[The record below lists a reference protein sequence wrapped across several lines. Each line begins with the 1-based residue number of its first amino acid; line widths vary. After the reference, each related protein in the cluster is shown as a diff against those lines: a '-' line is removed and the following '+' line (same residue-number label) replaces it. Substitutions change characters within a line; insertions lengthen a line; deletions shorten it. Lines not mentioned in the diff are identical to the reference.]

1 MSREIP
7 LSDTDRWDWL
17 IRLREA
23 AKKALIAGELGV
35 VISCS
40 ALKRKYRDVLRILG
54 LERPDASLLF
64 VYLCVDHDLLL
75 RRIQSRQGHYMKD
88 SMLKSQLE
96 SLEPPSCSEPDILT
110 VDANR
115 DLEDVCGF
123 AVSTVRGGRL
133 AEHCTGLIHINTI

>member
-1 MSREIP
+1 MSRGIP
-7 LSDTDRWDWL
+7 LSDADRWDWL

-23 AKKALIAGELGV
+23 AKKALIAGKPGV

-40 ALKRKYRDVLRILG
+40 ALKRKYRDVLRILC
-54 LERPDASLLF
+54 LERPDAWLLF
-64 VYLCVDHDLLL
+64 VYLHVDPDVLL

-96 SLEPPSCSEPDILT
+96 SLEPPSRIEPDIIT

-123 AVSTVRGGRL
+123 AVSAVRGGVL
-133 AEHCTGLIHINTI
+133 PNCLQSMEV